1 MCVAEAP
8 IRSSL
13 PSRHASDKNKSSWE
27 SERKFFYCSIIH
39 RSAALSVLVYIYIL
53 YKDARDRA
61 KRAPRDG
68 GGSSSSGGTRTRKIG
83 TGFIEKTQGSTH
95 ACCAGA
101 TWRLAG
107 KPTAPDTKGCLLH
120 AQASDMTRLR
130 TSHRSV
136 YQNSRGKRHWQTK
149 PANLCVFFLLILFV
163 CNGERGTQCLSPCQ
177 VRAVHKGHCKQLYKN
192 RKKKIKS
199 HHPRGGAAVSAECSF
214 SHFFFHF
221 VHTQLSHAR
230 HIGMHEKSMNTP
242 RQYKHMHAHT
252 LHIKPMRSHLLALFT
267 RLITTH

>member
-39 RSAALSVLVYIYIL
+39 RSAASSVLVYIYIL

-83 TGFIEKTQGSTH
+83 TGFIEKRQGSTH

-149 PANLCVFFLLILFV
+149 PANLCVFFFFFFCLFAMV
-163 CNGERGTQCLSPCQ
+163 RGVRNVYHRAKFGQCTKATASSCT
-177 VRAVHKGHCKQLYKN
+177 KTE
-192 RKKKIKS
+192 KKKIKIKS
-199 HHPRGGAAVSAECSF
+199 HHPQGGAAVSAKCSF

-221 VHTQLSHAR
+221 VHTQLSLTHD
-230 HIGMHEKSMNTP
+230 
-242 RQYKHMHAHT
+242 T
-252 LHIKPMRSHLLALFT
+252 LECMRKA
-267 RLITTH
+267 